1 MSYSDI
7 VATIAMIVSITAVP
21 ASGYLSY
28 RYAIKGEK
36 RKEINEIIDPIRLEL
51 ANQIDTMSSGDYVKA
66 NFSRKDIIR
75 YIDVA
80 VTDNKLGAKII
91 DAFDHFIDEH
101 SFKKLWRNDGGT
113 LVTVDDTSNAMK
125 ASKELLDILPRR

>member
-36 RKEINEIIDPIRLEL
+36 RKEWNQIVSPIRDKLIR
-51 ANQIDTMSSGDYVKA
+51 QIDAIGRGEYFYVEINRGEILSLGDLKK
-66 NFSRKDIIR
+66 RKER
-75 YIDVA
+75 NELLA
-80 VTDNKLGAKII
+80 
-91 DAFDHFIDEH
+91 AFDSFERAH
-101 SFKKLWRNDGGT
+101 SFEELWEVSPGRQM
-113 LVTVDDTSNAMK
+113 VTGDTSNALA
-125 ASKELLDILPRR
+125 ASISLLNLVQRK